1 MRKLSSRLLVVTDRH
16 QTNGRPLEVILEKV
30 LAAGSPVIQLRERD
44 LDPRALLA
52 LARTVQTLAA
62 QQGSQLVINDR
73 IDVALVLDGVGVHLR
88 SNSLPVSVARRLLGE
103 QRLLGVSAHSL
114 DEAVQAES
122 QGADYVVL
130 GPVYE
135 TPSKQAFGPPLGLE
149 QVKEVCRCVR
159 IPVIGIG
166 GVTPARVRDVRRAG
180 AYGVAVITA
189 ILGAADVESAAREM
203 LDAVSADP

>member
-1 MRKLSSRLLVVTDRH
+1 MRKLFSRLLVVTDRH
-16 QTNGRPLEVILEKV
+16 QTNGRPLEAILEKV
-30 LAAGSPVIQLRERD
+30 LVAGSPVIQLRERD
-44 LDPRALLA
+44 LAPRALLA

-103 QRLLGVSAHSL
+103 QRLLGISAHSL
-114 DEAVQAES
+114 DEAMQAES
-122 QGADYVVL
+122 QGADYVAL

-149 QVKEVCRCVR
+149 RVEEVCQRVR

-166 GVTPARVRDVRRAG
+166 GVTPVRARDVRRAG
-180 AYGVAVITA
+180 AFGVAVITA
-189 ILGAADVESAAREM
+189 ILGATDVEAAAREM
-203 LDAVSADP
+203 LEAVSTDP

>member
-1 MRKLSSRLLVVTDRH
+1 MRKLSSRLVVVTDRH
-16 QTNGRPLEVILEKV
+16 QTNWRPLEAILEKV

-44 LDPRALLA
+44 LAPRALLA
-52 LARTVQTLAA
+52 LARTIQTLAA

-73 IDVALVLDGVGVHLR
+73 IDVALVLDEVGVHLR

-103 QRLLGVSAHSL
+103 QRLLGISAHSL
-114 DEAVQAES
+114 DEAMQAES

-149 QVKEVCRCVR
+149 RVEEVCRRVR

-166 GVTPARVRDVRRAG
+166 GVTPARARDVRRAG
-180 AYGVAVITA
+180 AFGVAVITA
-189 ILGAADVESAAREM
+189 ILGATDVESAAREM
-203 LDAVSADP
+203 LEAVSTDP